1 MKSCEKNV
9 APGSEYYVY
18 SPSRQAEEMFFYPLQ
33 CGHFLYEAGYFLQ
46 RDSYDSYLLM
56 YIQKGALTL
65 RFEGKTFPVLAG
77 QFLLLD
83 CYKPHAYFTDSG
95 WECLWCHFDGV
106 LAKPWYGSIVSR
118 LGNVFSL
125 PEPSFVCGR
134 LSSLWDAFSSGGPV
148 REPLIS
154 KYLADILTA
163 FLLHTP
169 AESAA
174 SDYSGMAEDII
185 SYVNEHF
192 SEDITLEQL
201 AKRAGLSPYHFIRT
215 FKRETGF
222 TPHEYI
228 IHVRIST
235 AKYLLKNTQL
245 TIKSICFDTGF
256 SSESIFCTSFKKQ
269 MGVTPGEYRAL
280 ARPEAHGT
288 D

>member
-9 APGSEYYVY
+9 APESEYFVY
-18 SPSRQAEEMFFYPLQ
+18 SPSRLAEEMFFYPLQ
-33 CGHFLYEAGYFLQ
+33 CGHFLYQAGYSLH
-46 RDSYDSYLLM
+46 RESYDSFLLM
-56 YIQKGALTL
+56 YVQKGSLTL
-65 RFEGKTFPVLAG
+65 RFEEKTTPVSAG

-83 CYKPHAYFTDSG
+83 CYRPHAYSSEEG

-106 LAKPWYGSIVSR
+106 LARPWYDSIVSR
-118 LGNVFSL
+118 LGNAFAL
-125 PEPSFVCGR
+125 PD
-134 LSSLWDAFSSGGPV
+134 SSLAKGKLAGLWESFASGSPV

-169 AESAA
+169 E
-174 SDYSGMAEDII
+174 DGEGRNHSGMAEDIL

-192 SEDITLEQL
+192 SEDIPIERL
-201 AKRAGLSPYHFIRT
+201 AEKAGLSQYHFIRT

-228 IHVRIST
+228 VHVRIST

-245 TIKSICFDTGF
+245 PVKSICFSTGF
-256 SSESIFCTSFKKQ
+256 SSESVFCSSFKKQ
-269 MGVTPGEYRAL
+269 MGMTPGEYRAFACHE
-280 ARPEAHGT
+280 ARRAE
-288 D
+288 